1 MAFENIAN
9 YYEQLVF
16 NEIKTTLKA
25 MKRKADEDLMEDI
38 ACVALNRL
46 PSRYVRHHVDLIFYL
61 SAEEHAHIAQTVRNA
76 VTEAIQFVDQHRR

>member
-16 NEIKTTLKA
+16 NEIKTTLKT
-25 MKRKADEDLMEDI
+25 MKRKADEDFMEDI

-46 PSRYVRHHVDLIFYL
+46 PPRYVRHHVDLIFYL
-61 SAEEHAHIAQTVRNA
+61 SAEERAQIAQTVRNA
-76 VTEAIQFVDQHRR
+76 VADAIQFVDQHRR

>member
-16 NEIKTTLKA
+16 NEIKATLKM
-25 MKRKADEDLMEDI
+25 MKRKPDEDLMEDI

-46 PSRYVRHHVDLIFYL
+46 PPRYVRHHVDLIFYL
-61 SAEEHAHIAQTVRNA
+61 SAEEHTQIAQTVRNA
-76 VTEAIQFVDQHRR
+76 VAEAIQFVDQHRR